1 MARYSKNIKNQA
13 AQKEKDK
20 KNKIGAT
27 VMFLFV
33 IPIVVLIFI
42 YCQASLMQ
50 ILLLAKVGQAAKK
63 LGLPIDKHCLPYSTK
78 CPPVGGRK
86 KAAGTFDKGFV
97 HGVASLVDDAVDVA
111 LPPQHGGGGPPTASH
126 GHTTYYS
133 AIENKKK
140 GFLSTTKF
148 GFPYSLITSSR
159 PKKSIDKSSGMDFVG
174 VYFRTYW
181 VSIRSALVGFLETVH
196 NSLYE
201 NYDPINPPPTIQGQM
216 ADFGK
221 FAILLPLINGFISI
235 THTLVNAGA
244 LFWAAINEQNLFAL
258 LLVPLSFLVFS
269 PLSALTT
276 AYLTFF
282 LFLPDKA
289 GEKMEL
295 FRKYGRRYKLCWA
308 FLMIF
313 LWIITIGGIWNF
325 NTTSM
330 IVVGVVPTIMLL
342 LSLVGFTN
350 F

>member
-1 MARYSKNIKNQA
+1 MARYSKNIKNQVA
-13 AQKEKDK
+13 KKEKDK
-20 KNKIGAT
+20 KNKIVTTA
-27 VMFLFV
+27 MLLFG
-33 IPIVVLIFI
+33 IPIFVLIFI
-42 YCQASLMQ
+42 YLQASLMQ
-50 ILLLAKVGQAAKK
+50 VLLLAKAGQAAKN

-78 CPPVGGRK
+78 CPPIGGRK
-86 KAAGTFDKGFV
+86 KKAGTFDKGLI

-111 LPPQHGGGGPPTASH
+111 LPPQHGGGGPPTAAH

-181 VSIRSALVGFLETVH
+181 ITVRSTLIGFLETVRS
-196 NSLYE
+196 SLYE
-201 NYDPINPPPTIQGQM
+201 NYDTINPPTTIQGQIG
-216 ADFGK
+216 DFCK

-244 LFWAAINEQNLFAL
+244 LFWSAINEQNLFAL
-258 LLVPLSFLVFS
+258 LLVPLSFLLFS
-269 PLSALTT
+269 PISALTT
-276 AYLTFF
+276 AYLTCF

-289 GEKMEL
+289 GEKMKL
-295 FRKYGRRYKLCWA
+295 FRKYGRRYKVCWA
-308 FLMIF
+308 FIMIL
-313 LWIITIGGIWNF
+313 LWFITIGGVWEF
-325 NTTSM
+325 SLPS
-330 IVVGVVPTIMLL
+330 VLLVGVVPTIVLL
-342 LSLVGFTN
+342 SSLVGFTD